1 MEYVEIRKQNTSSV
15 QNIVHAHI
23 TKIPIDF
30 PQSFNSGFVG
40 GESKVVHVTFIL
52 DFNMIKRAGSHST
65 HTSLIVIICGEAQRP
80 PASLGC
86 CLCRKGCV

>member
-40 GESKVVHVTFIL
+40 GKAKLFT
-52 DFNMIKRAGSHST
+52 
-65 HTSLIVIICGEAQRP
+65 
-80 PASLGC
+80 
-86 CLCRKGCV
+86 